1 MRNCE
6 HAVTNADIFVEDLSR
21 QLNILDG
28 DNIYS
33 IMASEEN
40 IDHLMEMLETSIKVV
55 SQTKKILCVYL
66 SSKIPLHKALLQ
78 QNF

>member
-1 MRNCE
+1 MELMRNCE
-6 HAVTNADIFVEDLSR
+6 YAVSNADTFVDNLSR

-40 IDHLMEMLETSIKVV
+40 IDHLMDMLETSIKVNFFI
-55 SQTKKILCVYL
+55 SSILY
-66 SSKIPLHKALLQ
+66 P
-78 QNF
+78 

>member
-55 SQTKKILCVYL
+55 SQTKKTY
-66 SSKIPLHKALLQ
+66 
-78 QNF
+78 F